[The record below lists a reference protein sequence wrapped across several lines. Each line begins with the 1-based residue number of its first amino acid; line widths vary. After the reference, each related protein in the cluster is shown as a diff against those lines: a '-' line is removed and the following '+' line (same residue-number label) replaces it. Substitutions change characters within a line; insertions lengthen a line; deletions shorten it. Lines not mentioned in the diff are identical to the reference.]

1 MKSCKFVENSLLFMN
16 ELDFYNISLEQ
27 FRSCFPNAEC
37 VALNDDF
44 FIMDVR
50 FEERNSPLM
59 HPCRFNGFMMIYCI
73 SGHVRMSINLNE
85 FEFKSGSL
93 FLNVPGNLVKLSDY
107 VDSSKE
113 DQRYLVVAM
122 TREFVS
128 DLRMDINKIFNEGLS
143 MLGNPSIEL
152 TEQQSLLVDKYIS
165 LMREV
170 VNNSTI
176 NVRES
181 VNSILSSFFYF
192 ISGIGSARIRE
203 IGEDVK
209 KSSNR
214 SKMIF
219 EQFIK
224 LVSEYHLKHRNVG
237 FYADKLCL
245 TPKYLSKLIKTAT
258 GRSAPDWIDAYVI
271 LEAKNLLKY
280 SNVAIKEVVYKLN
293 FPNQSVFYKFFK
305 ARTGMTPSEYRNS

>member
-1 MKSCKFVENSLLFMN
+1 MN

-27 FRSCFPNAEC
+27 FRSRFPNAKC

-59 HPCRFNGFMMIYCI
+59 HPCRFSGFMMIYCI

-170 VNNSTI
+170 VKNSTI

-181 VNSILSSFFYF
+181 VNSILSSLFYF

-203 IGEDVK
+203 IGEDLR

>member
-1 MKSCKFVENSLLFMN
+1 MN

-27 FRSCFPNAEC
+27 FRSRFPNAEC

>member
-1 MKSCKFVENSLLFMN
+1 MN

-27 FRSCFPNAEC
+27 FRSRFPNAEC

-224 LVSEYHLKHRNVG
+224 LVSVYHLKHRNVG

>member
-1 MKSCKFVENSLLFMN
+1 MN

>member
-27 FRSCFPNAEC
+27 FRSRFPNAEC

-170 VNNSTI
+170 VKNSTI

-181 VNSILSSFFYF
+181 VNSILSSLFYF

-203 IGEDVK
+203 IGEDLR

>member
-1 MKSCKFVENSLLFMN
+1 MN

-27 FRSCFPNAEC
+27 FRSRFPNAEC

-170 VNNSTI
+170 VKNSTI

-181 VNSILSSFFYF
+181 VNSILSSLFYF

-203 IGEDVK
+203 IGEDLR

>member
-1 MKSCKFVENSLLFMN
+1 MN

-170 VNNSTI
+170 VKNSTI

-181 VNSILSSFFYF
+181 VNSILSSLFYF

-203 IGEDVK
+203 IGEDLR

-280 SNVAIKEVVYKLN
+280 SNVPIKEVVYKLN